1 MSRPLR
7 IEYPGA
13 WYHVMNRGR
22 RLENVFA
29 DNKDY
34 EIFIELLK
42 DASEMWNVNITA
54 YCLMPNHYHLLIQT
68 PLGNISR
75 TMRHIN
81 GVYTQRYNKK
91 HGDDGQL
98 FRGRYKSI
106 LVYGDRYLLQLVRYI
121 HRNSLKVGL
130 ADSLNANP
138 WSSHK
143 GYISITEKWNWLYK
157 DFVLALLSKR
167 KKEWIKKYRQFVS
180 ISEDDEATRILE
192 DKKWPSIWGLDS
204 FLDWAKGNY
213 YALKT
218 DEDVS
223 QSKALI
229 PGYEEILKTVC
240 GFYSIDED
248 DLYKAKQGVTNEPRN
263 VSNYLIKRLR
273 METLTRLSHFK
284 KTCNIINPLQVQ
296 VLQGRLTFCSG
307 EVIACRKIQPVYLQQ
322 LVDKSNQTIRASLI
336 VH

>member
-22 RLENVFA
+22 RFENVFA
-29 DNKDY
+29 GNKDY
-34 EIFIELLK
+34 EIFVELLK
-42 DASEMWNVNITA
+42 DASEMWNVNIAA

-106 LVYGDRYLLQLVRYI
+106 LVHGDSYLLQLVRYI
-121 HRNSLKVGL
+121 HRNPLKAGL
-130 ADSLNANP
+130 ADSLNAYP

-143 GYISITEKWNWLYK
+143 GYVSISEKWNWLYK

-167 KKEWIKKYRQFVS
+167 KKEWIKKYREFVS
-180 ISEDDEATRILE
+180 ISKDDEATRILE
-192 DKKWPSIWGLDS
+192 GKKWPSIWGPNS

-213 YALKT
+213 YALKI
-218 DEDVS
+218 DEDVP

-240 GFYSIDED
+240 EFYSIDED
-248 DLYKAKQGVTNEPRN
+248 DLYKAKRGITNEPRN
-263 VSNYLIKRLR
+263 VSIYLIRQLR
-273 METLTRLSHFK
+273 METLRDIGRRFKIEKYSSVSSIIERVKAQMKVDSDLAKRIDMLSHRA
-284 KTCNIINPLQVQ
+284 T
-296 VLQGRLTFCSG
+296 
-307 EVIACRKIQPVYLQQ
+307 
-322 LVDKSNQTIRASLI
+322 KSQRQT
-336 VH
+336 